1 MYNQYL
7 GYFSSF
13 LKYIYLFTYKSMWY
27 ILTSVVV
34 YHVECHTR
42 LSGDLHKDK
51 EVYTGS
57 VQKLLANIFIL

>member
-1 MYNQYL
+1 
-7 GYFSSF
+7 
-13 LKYIYLFTYKSMWY
+13 MWY